1 MATSGSIDFIVTR
14 DEIITEALEIMG
26 VLGEGE
32 SPNADQITSLSRT
45 LNMMIKN
52 WQADGLNLFA
62 IKRQFLFLEKGVQEF
77 LLGVNTTAHWADTFT
92 QTFTSGVTAQGLNT
106 VTLTDATGVS
116 DGDFIGLAA
125 GTDVFWTTVS
135 GAPVGN
141 VVTLTDNLTFAIP
154 DAAIVYFYTT
164 KAGRPMKI
172 VNGYTRVGG
181 NINGT
186 DITLDHLSRDE
197 YQTLSVKD
205 SVGVT
210 TQFYYDP
217 QIGQGSIFPWP
228 TTEDETSFLTL
239 YVQRT
244 LEDFDTAADNPD
256 YPQEWY
262 FPLAYNL
269 AMHSAPKYSIPSNE
283 YYIIERQALEL
294 YDRAKDFDEE
304 LYTSF
309 RFSPENLRNQG

>member
-1 MATSGSIDFIVTR
+1 MATSGSINFIVTR
-14 DEIITEALEIMG
+14 DEIITEALEVMG

-32 SPNADQITSLSRT
+32 SPNADQLASLSRT

-62 IKRQFLFLEKGVQEF
+62 VKRQFLFLEKGVREYD
-77 LLGVNTTAHWADTFT
+77 LSSTTTRHWADTFT
-92 QTFTSGVTAQGLNT
+92 QTTTSSEAAGGTNT
-106 VTLTDATGVS
+106 VALTDATGVS
-116 DGDFIGLAA
+116 DGDFIGLAS
-125 GTDVFWTTVS
+125 GTDVFWTTVN
-135 GAPVGN
+135 GAPVGST
-141 VVTLTDNLTFAIP
+141 VTLTDNLGFTIP
-154 DAAIVYFYTT
+154 VNSIVYFYTI

-172 VNGYTRVGG
+172 INGYNRIGG
-181 NINGT
+181 NVRGT
-186 DITLDHLSRDE
+186 DITLDQISRDE

-210 TQFYYDP
+210 TQIYYDP
-217 QIGQGSIFPWP
+217 QIGSGLIFPWP

-244 LEDFDTAADNPD
+244 LEDFDLGTDNPD

-262 FPLAYNL
+262 MPLAWNL
-269 AMHSAPKYSIPSNE
+269 AMHSCPKYSIPNNE
-283 YYIIERQALEL
+283 YYIIERQAVEL
-294 YDRAKDFDEE
+294 YERAKDFDEE
-304 LYTSF
+304 LYTSL